1 MGRQQAEAF
10 AELELEQGLK
20 AHLLG
25 NFYPRHDIRLV
36 DVAVESIK
44 IYNEHKWDIL
54 AGDYTPLDKELP
66 LVKDIQFRGK
76 NTITPSEC
84 IEVLKLDAWLE
95 ECSDED
101 DELLREVE

>member
-25 NFYPRHDIRLV
+25 NFFPRHDVRLV

-54 AGDYTPLDKELP
+54 AGDYTSLDIELP

-84 IEVLKLDAWLE
+84 IEVLKLNAWLE
-95 ECSDED
+95 ECFE
-101 DELLREVE
+101 EMFIGEGE